1 MPRKKKGQFVT
12 ASNEE
17 QVKASMKEKIAE
29 RLKEKFKEKYNMSL
43 NSSTI
48 YSSSNF
54 NESFQEGS
62 EDGAV
67 ASLSDSMNPV
77 GVHKQSDISEF
88 AKQFESPRDLRP
100 TQP

>member
-1 MPRKKKGQFVT
+1 MT

-17 QVKASMKEKIAE
+17 QVRASMKEKIAE
-29 RLKEKFKEKYNMSL
+29 RLKEKFKEKYNISL

-54 NESFQEGS
+54 NESFQDGS
-62 EDGAV
+62 EDDKV
-67 ASLSDSMNPV
+67 ATLSDSLNPA
-77 GVHKQSDISEF
+77 GLPKQSDISEF

-100 TQP
+100 S